1 VICRREKDGWLLISQ
16 PAHAWLA
23 GELAALWGNEEF
35 EPPTPQNAVIM
46 ATRLHD
52 IGWAE
57 RDAQPRLNDQG
68 CPVNFL
74 ETTLEETHPIW
85 ERAIE
90 KVGLMDPYAGLL
102 VGMHARTIYRRRLE
116 RSADPPDSQEEVI
129 ARIENLEQRQT
140 TVRAELHDHPN
151 YSEKVAVAELEA
163 NYRILRACD
172 LFSLAVCT
180 GNFPSGVTE
189 QVPNRT
195 DGEYI
200 PLGYSLSNEGGLQI
214 SPYPLTDSPIRL
226 SLSARKVVPSTFG
239 DAEEFW
245 AALQTAEWVSLEFE
259 FKPG

>member
-1 VICRREKDGWLLISQ
+1 MICRREEDGWLLISQ

-23 GELAALWGNEEF
+23 GELAARWGNDEF
-35 EPPTPQNAVIM
+35 EPPTPHNAVIM

-57 RDAQPRLNDQG
+57 WDAQPRLNDQG
-68 CPVNFL
+68 RPVNFL
-74 ETTLEETHPIW
+74 ETALEETHPIW

-102 VGMHARTIYRRRLE
+102 VGMHAKTIYRRRLE
-116 RSADPPDSQEEVI
+116 RGADRPKSQEEVR
-129 ARIENLEQRQT
+129 ARIEELEQHQAA
-140 TVRAELHDHPN
+140 VRAELHDHSN
-151 YSEKVAVAELEA
+151 YSKEVAVAKLEA

-180 GNFPSGVTE
+180 GNSPSGMTD
-189 QVPNRT
+189 QVPRKH
-195 DGEYI
+195 DGDHV
-200 PLGYSLSNEGGLQI
+200 PLGYSLSSGAGLQI
-214 SPYPLTDSPIRL
+214 SPYPLQDGPLKL
-226 SLSARKVVPSTFG
+226 SLSARKVGSSTFG

-259 FKPG
+259 FTQG